1 MRPFYPPSLDEADR
15 LFRAIREARTS
26 ESLAPLFDK
35 LLAEQPLLGYALG
48 RGSFFWRGRRCSSA
62 EGWPNVLDLAYPPPE
77 IARADRLNDT
87 GDPILY
93 ASTRAL
99 TVLDELHAEPGDY
112 IHLIGIRIK
121 QGAGVHFMSIGD
133 FFHIFKAGFS
143 RIAGS
148 DWAEGVGRVLNDMGV
163 ENARRVIYIDAFLS
177 EVLADPV
184 ASQTQYLQT
193 RALRY
198 AVFRKIKAAEGFFYP
213 SVQDRIGMNLAIKPD
228 TFDAKGQIIASQVI
242 QVSHVRQFGLYD
254 YRCCRHAKW
263 FEPDG
268 TFVWLP
274 PDEPHELV
282 IFGMT
287 EEEERFCREKGDI
300 IHGNEFFDFMRTS
313 LRAAAPK

>member
-1 MRPFYPPSLDEADR
+1 MGPFFPPSLDEADQ
-15 LFRAIREARTS
+15 LFHAIRNATTA
-26 ESLAPLFDK
+26 ESLAPLFDR

-48 RGSFFWRGRRCSSA
+48 RGSFFWRGRRCPSSD
-62 EGWPNVLDLAYPPPE
+62 GWPSAVDLVYPPAA
-77 IARADRLNDT
+77 IARTDRLNDT

-99 TVLDELHAEPGDY
+99 TVLDELHAQPGDY

-121 QGAGVHFMSIGD
+121 QGVGVHFMSIGD

-148 DWAEGVGRVLNDMGV
+148 AWAGGVGRILNDMGV
-163 ENARRVIYIDAFLS
+163 ETARRVIYVDAFLS
-177 EVLADPV
+177 EVLADPA
-184 ASQTQYLQT
+184 ASRTHYLQT
-193 RALRY
+193 RALRH
-198 AVFRKIKAAEGFFYP
+198 AVFRKIKKAEGFFYP
-213 SVQDRIGMNLAIKPD
+213 SVKHRIGMNLAIKPD
-228 TFDAKGQIIASQVI
+228 TFDTKGQIIASQVI
-242 QVSHVRQFGLYD
+242 QVNRVRQFGLYD

-274 PDEPHELV
+274 SDEPHELV

-287 EEEERFCREKGDI
+287 EEEERFTREKGGI
-300 IHGNEFFDFMRTS
+300 IRGNEFYDFMRTS